1 MEKFISKLLLSLSI
15 SAFLF
20 SCKNEKPIE
29 FDKIDYSK
37 TYRSEYATDTVGG
50 YCNVD
55 IQLLYPS
62 AFDKQEVL
70 DKVQQQILT
79 YAFDSSYAM
88 LSPQQAVDT
97 FAYETFENFKAFI
110 SKHINS
116 QETKANPLIL
126 HNEKWEMST
135 MVVYNDKQIL
145 SYELDRSTF
154 AGGAHGMD
162 ITQYLTFDLK
172 TGDLISERDIFEDGY
187 EARLST
193 LMRQQ
198 IMKDNGF
205 ESEEQMLNNGFFMAE
220 NINPNENFCVS
231 DSGIT
236 YIFNPYEIGAYYLG
250 QTEVTIPYKSIRS
263 VLKTESPISD
273 LIK

>member
-1 MEKFISKLLLSLSI
+1 MNKFISKLLLSLSI
-15 SAFLF
+15 TAFLF

-37 TYRSEYATDTVGG
+37 TYRSEYATDSTGG

-55 IQLLYPS
+55 IQLLFPS
-62 AFDKQEVL
+62 SFEKADVL
-70 DKVQQQILT
+70 SKIQQQILT
-79 YAFDSSYAM
+79 FAFDSTYTKLTA
-88 LSPQQAVDT
+88 QQAVDS
-97 FAYETFENFKAFI
+97 FANGTFENFKEFI
-110 SKHINS
+110 NKYVNS
-116 QETKANPLIL
+116 EQMKNNPLIL
-126 HNEKWEMST
+126 HNEKWEMNT
-135 MVVYNDKQIL
+135 MVVYSDSKIL

-162 ITQYLTFDLK
+162 ITQYLTFDLT
-172 TGDLISERDIFEDGY
+172 TGDLLTEKDIFEDGY

-193 LMRQQ
+193 LMKQQ
-198 IMKDNGF
+198 IMKENGF

-220 NINPNENFCVS
+220 NISPNENFCIS

-236 YIFNPYEIGAYYLG
+236 YIFNPYEVGAYYIG
-250 QTEVTIPYKSIRS
+250 QTEVTIPFKSIRS
-263 VLKTESPISD
+263 VLKATSPISD